1 MVYTSLGIVANMRK
15 IYITSN
21 QPKSGK
27 TIFAQA
33 LAKFFQSRNE
43 KTAYLK
49 LSNNTNSG
57 EYKPGDSEDLSSK
70 FSEIIEHI
78 QEHKREDGIVCEHG
92 LENFSSKLN
101 DLSKKYEAVI
111 IESDNF
117 LDFEKRLRSDKDI
130 VEAIEATAVKIIWYD
145 EVSMGDGDI
154 TSLENE
160 TTYLKEN
167 LAAVLLNGVP
177 LSRTHYAQTEILSKL
192 TNEGIPIAQVIPQD
206 RNLNSR
212 SFGEII
218 DFLNGEVVAFEE
230 NLDRPVNTVMLG
242 ALALDGGIYYYG
254 KYTDKIVITRW
265 DRPDLQMPALNTGCQ
280 GLILTGGNGPIPY
293 VLNRINELKTPVAIV
308 PNGTVAVASNL
319 SQGFFA
325 QKGSPNKEKA
335 AHLLDILVEE
345 DKDLLNKL
353 NLKQ

>member
-1 MVYTSLGIVANMRK
+1 MRK

-27 TIFAQA
+27 TILAQA
-33 LAKFFQSRNE
+33 LATFFQSKGE

-49 LSNNTNSG
+49 LSNNTNSD
-57 EYKPGDSEDLSSK
+57 EYRPGDCEDLSST

-78 QEHKREDGIVCEHG
+78 QEHKAEDGIVCEHG
-92 LENFSSKLN
+92 LENFNSKLN
-101 DLSKKYEAVI
+101 DLGKKYETVI
-111 IESDNF
+111 IESDNL
-117 LDFEKRLRSDKDI
+117 LDLEKRLRSDKDI
-130 VEAIEATAVKIIWYD
+130 AEAIEANAVKIIWYD
-145 EVSMGDGDI
+145 EASMGDGDI
-154 TSLENE
+154 TSLQNE
-160 TTYLKEN
+160 ATYLKEN

-177 LSRTHYAQTEILSKL
+177 VSRTHYAETELLSKL
-192 TNEGIPIAQVIPQD
+192 TNDGIPVARVISQD

-254 KYTDKIVITRW
+254 KYTEKIVITRW

-280 GLILTGGNGPIPY
+280 GLILTGGSGPIRY
-293 VLNRINELKTPVAIV
+293 VLNRINELKTPVAVV

-325 QKGSPNKEKA
+325 EKGSPNKEKA

-345 DKDLLNKL
+345 NKDLLDKF
-353 NLKQ
+353 NLIQ